1 MRRDRPFPG
10 GGSSLYNKGRQGGFN
25 GLSTVIERGE
35 TDHKGIQTPCGHRIM
50 ASIRIILV
58 IMHKN
63 RLLVLY
69 TPAEFSKVKKV

>member
-10 GGSSLYNKGRQGGFN
+10 DGGSLYNKEDRGGFN

-35 TDHKGIQTPCGHRIM
+35 TDHKGIQTPCRHHIM
-50 ASIRIILV
+50 ASICIILV